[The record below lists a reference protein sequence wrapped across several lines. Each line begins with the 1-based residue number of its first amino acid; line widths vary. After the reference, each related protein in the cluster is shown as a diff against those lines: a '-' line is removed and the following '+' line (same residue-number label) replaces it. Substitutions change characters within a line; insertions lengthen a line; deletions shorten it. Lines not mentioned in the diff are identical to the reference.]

1 MHVLSGTKK
10 GHKIITP
17 NTKFRPTQSKVRDA
31 FFNAVKIEGKTFLDL
46 CAGSG
51 AMGLEA
57 LSRGAKHATSIDID
71 ILAIKSMYANYKK
84 IFDGQESHYIIKK
97 ISSDDFV
104 KRTKENYDAIFIDP
118 PYFATVYEKIIKTI
132 FERNILN
139 ENGVVVSE
147 ISTEFYNKASF
158 YQNYEHTVRKYG
170 TTILVFMNDNACSN
184 NNSTD
189 DNDNSHDKISDCSD
203 RDNNNSLNN
212 N

>member
-1 MHVLSGTKK
+1 MYLGNYHKNMHILSGSKK

-31 FFNAVKIEGKTFLDL
+31 FFNAVGIEGKTFLDL

-57 LSRGAKHATSIDID
+57 LSRGANHVTSIDID

-84 IFDGQESHYIIKK
+84 IFEGQNNYIIKK

-104 KRTKENYDAIFIDP
+104 KRTKEKYDAIFIDP
-118 PYFATVYEKIIKTI
+118 PYFANVYEKIITTI

-147 ISTEFYNKASF
+147 ISTEYYSKAAFYKK
-158 YQNYEHTVRKYG
+158 YKHEIRKYG
-170 TTILVFMNDNACSN
+170 TTMLIFMDNESIN
-184 NNSTD
+184 
-189 DNDNSHDKISDCSD
+189 
-203 RDNNNSLNN
+203 
-212 N
+212 